1 MDSGLKLLQRTLTEE
16 NVENADVIARV
27 DAMTAKW
34 AVVQIMYCLSF

>member
-16 NVENADVIARV
+16 NVKNADVTALA

-34 AVVQIMYCLSF
+34 AVAQIMYCLSF